1 MRSVLKEGM
10 KEESMFK
17 NMKIGTRLKL
27 GFVLVL
33 FLLLGIGLAGSW
45 GVNALSST
53 TVKIL
58 GTDAKIAEHSARARA
73 DILLLRRGEKDF
85 FLNIGS
91 PEKQAEYYKAWN
103 VALEHL
109 TARLSDLEKVTMLQ
123 QDKDVI
129 KNLKNELSSY
139 TDGFSKVYN
148 MLQAGKLKTPQEAN
162 KAISEYKDSIHKME
176 KLAEDFAAEGEK
188 RMDAQE
194 GIIKDYAS
202 RTLKVIVT
210 LSLISIAFGVATA
223 FIIVRKLTEVATSI
237 REAADNVAAGSQQLS
252 ASTEQL
258 SQGSTEQASAIEE
271 VSSSMEQMVSN
282 IRQTAD
288 NSQQTDKIAIKSAG
302 DARDGGKAVADTVN
316 AMKQIAD
323 KISIIEEIAR
333 QTNLLALNAA
343 IEAARA
349 GEHGKGFA
357 VVASEVRK
365 LAERSQT
372 AAAEISQLSSSS
384 VQIAEKA
391 GDMLNRL
398 VPDIQKTAELVKE
411 ISAASNEQNSGAE
424 QINKAVQQ
432 LDQVIQQNAGSSEEM
447 ASTSEELSSQAEQ
460 LQHAVSFLM
469 VDGNGTSAG
478 IAVVRKKAK
487 AAVKTAV
494 AHISHEKTHERA
506 LALAGRQ
513 PDKPKGVTLDLGHGN
528 GSDKLDGEF
537 ERF

>member
-1 MRSVLKEGM
+1 
-10 KEESMFK
+10 MFK
-17 NMKIGTRLKL
+17 NMKVGTGLKL
-27 GFVLVL
+27 GFGLVL
-33 FLLLGIGLAGSW
+33 FLLLGIGLAGFW

-53 TVKIL
+53 TAKIL
-58 GTDAKIAEHSARARA
+58 GTDAKIAQNSARARA

-85 FLNIGS
+85 FLNMGS
-91 PEKQAEYYKAWN
+91 PEKQTEYYKGWN
-103 VALEHL
+103 EALEHL
-109 TARLSDLEKVTMLQ
+109 NARLSDLEKVTTLQ
-123 QDKDVI
+123 QDRDVI

-139 TDGFSKVYN
+139 TDGFSKVHD

-176 KLAEDFAAEGEK
+176 KLAQDFAEEGEK
-188 RMDAQE
+188 RMDAQD

-202 RTLKVIVT
+202 RTLKVIVV
-210 LSLISIAFGVATA
+210 LSLISLALGAAATVL
-223 FIIVRKLTEVATSI
+223 IVRKLAEVATSI

-252 ASTEQL
+252 AGAQQL
-258 SQGSTEQASAIEE
+258 SQGSTEQASAVEE
-271 VSSSMEQMVSN
+271 VSSSMEQMASN
-282 IRQTAD
+282 IRQNAD

-302 DARDGGKAVADTVN
+302 DAKEGGKSVADTVN

-372 AAAEISQLSSSS
+372 AAAEISHLSSTS

-398 VPDIQKTAELVKE
+398 VPDIEKTAELVQE
-411 ISAASNEQNSGAE
+411 ISAASNEQSSGTE
-424 QINKAVQQ
+424 QINKAIQQ
-432 LDQVIQQNAGSSEEM
+432 LDQVIQQNAGASEEM

-469 VDGNGTSAG
+469 VDSNGTSTE
-478 IAVVRKKAK
+478 K
-487 AAVKTAV
+487 AVKKTVKAEAKTNV
-494 AHISHEKTHERA
+494 APHISPEKTHRQA
-506 LALAGRQ
+506 LAMAGRQ
-513 PDKPKGVTLDLGHGN
+513 TDKAKGLTLDLSHGN
-528 GSDKLDGEF
+528 EHGKESDKLDDEF